1 MECEFCNINDY
12 VFMDKNSKA
21 FLDNKPLFKGHL
33 LLIPLNHYENIFDI
47 PYDIISELYKN
58 AKLLSIAL
66 KNALNCDG
74 ILIIN
79 NNVISQSIKHYHIH
93 IIPRNKKDGLKGFM
107 WPRQKYL
114 NDDEKN
120 FYKNKIINAINNIK

>member
-47 PYDIISELYKN
+47 PYGIISELYKN

-114 NDDEKN
+114 NADEKN
-120 FYKNKIINAINNIK
+120 VYKNKIINAINNIK